1 MTLSTSPL
9 RGLENPF
16 LERVLR
22 NSAPLPAY
30 EAMRSNFDLLYH
42 CALTHDL
49 QLSEG
54 GRETSHRVCC
64 EGPSEQTRSDYAASV
79 ERPLRFRFS
88 NLANQSSSSN
98 NEKLASF
105 VE

>member
-1 MTLSTSPL
+1 
-9 RGLENPF
+9 
-16 LERVLR
+16 
-22 NSAPLPAY
+22 
-30 EAMRSNFDLLYH
+30 MRSIFDLLYH

-54 GRETSHRVCC
+54 GAKPHIGSVVKGH
-64 EGPSEQTRSDYAASV
+64 PSERGGDYAASV

-88 NLANQSSSSN
+88 NLASQSSSSN
-98 NEKLASF
+98 NEKPASL